1 MISPEASRCS
11 WRTCSGTGKE
21 SELPGMR
28 ILLKIPSNISRRF
41 ARRGSIVLIDAE
53 GNGLITSPDSR
64 ANIGKETG
72 QLLVDVG
79 TALRLLSRSGD
90 GDASLSATI
99 SVIPFIISSCLKFS
113 CSSAALSSVLF
124 HSLNRM
130 FLSSIIISTRFRF
143 HPFLD
148 SRPDDCGREQK
159 EWACED
165 ELSLT
170 ISRSGMERVKEM
182 SKSSATV
189 RPH

>member
-11 WRTCSGTGKE
+11 WRTCLGTGKE

-28 ILLKIPSNISRRF
+28 FLLKIPSNISRRF

-53 GNGLITSPDSR
+53 GNGSITSPDSR

-99 SVIPFIISSCLKFS
+99 SV
-113 CSSAALSSVLF
+113 
-124 HSLNRM
+124 
-130 FLSSIIISTRFRF
+130 
-143 HPFLD
+143 
-148 SRPDDCGREQK
+148 
-159 EWACED
+159 
-165 ELSLT
+165 
-170 ISRSGMERVKEM
+170 
-182 SKSSATV
+182 
-189 RPH
+189 